1 MLSAEMQTRLPGA
14 EKPRLKNTSDLPI
27 KRMKLVAIDKI
38 RIEWNQLGMDTYG
51 KLVLVDATAMP

>member
-1 MLSAEMQTRLPGA
+1 
-14 EKPRLKNTSDLPI
+14 
-27 KRMKLVAIDKI
+27 MKLVAIDKI